1 MHRFCLVITVF
12 LLLAACTTV
21 APSSR
26 PATSPTGSP
35 AFAPTSS
42 LSTALPSPTPTAV
55 PATVAPAPTPAV
67 IPPTASP
74 APMPKPTV
82 LRVAYWG
89 GGRIMLWT
97 EGKGSHPLTD
107 AMNVEQVRISDDGQ
121 VIAYLGRNSRGA
133 YELLAVNADGTNQRL
148 LAGQDYLQN
157 IQPADRTVSFDFAP
171 GSHTVYFVTEQYDL
185 HRANTD
191 SGAPMPVFGGQG
203 GLFSFSP
210 NGQWMV
216 LSHPDELVLARPD
229 GTNARVVFK
238 NPPDSGYILVGPEII
253 WEPDPAG
260 FHMVSASG
268 PPQDNPDNMTVWFIP
283 VAGEPVKQMSYT
295 GPYGANL
302 SPDGRKVVY
311 LYSQHEPIDV
321 HIVAQNG
328 QNTTY
333 NSYSSKSYI
342 NLQFMGWA
350 PDSKHFLLNLSKDG
364 RLLVP
369 YLCAVGE
376 QPVKLT
382 DTDDALPVV
391 WVDAQRVL
399 FASRGATL
407 HLQRVGAPSI
417 LLDANASSWF
427 DYTYINP

>member
-1 MHRFCLVITVF
+1 MLHLYRLFSAAAVF
-12 LLLAACTTV
+12 LLLAACTTY
-21 APSSR
+21 APASL
-26 PATSPTGSP
+26 PTTSPT
-35 AFAPTSS
+35 SS
-42 LSTALPSPTPTAV
+42 PSPTATIAH
-55 PATVAPAPTPAV
+55 ATVAPSLMPTAAPA
-67 IPPTASP
+67 TASP
-74 APMPKPTV
+74 APTRKPTV

-97 EGKGSHPLTD
+97 EGKGARPLAD

-121 VIAYLGRNSRGA
+121 VIAYLGRNLRGA
-133 YELLAVNADGTNQRL
+133 YELLSINADGTNQRL

-157 IQPADRTVSFDFAP
+157 IQPADRAVSFDFAP

-185 HRANTD
+185 HRVNAA
-191 SGAPMPVFGGQG
+191 SGAPTPVFGAGKG
-203 GLFSFSP
+203 GFFSFSP
-210 NGQWMV
+210 NGQWMT
-216 LSHPDELVLARPD
+216 LYHPNELVLAHLD
-229 GTNARVVFK
+229 GSEARAVFQYPADFGYTLMGPQIIWK
-238 NPPDSGYILVGPEII
+238 PDSL
-253 WEPDPAG
+253 G
-260 FHMVSASG
+260 FYLVSASG
-268 PPQDNPDNMTVWFIP
+268 PQDGRDNITVWFIP

-302 SPDGRKVVY
+302 SPDGRTVVY
-311 LYSQHEPIDV
+311 LYHQHEPVDV
-321 HIVAQNG
+321 HVVTADG
-328 QNTTY
+328 KDTTLG
-333 NSYSSKSYI
+333 SYASQSYV
-342 NLQFMGWA
+342 NLNFIGWA

-376 QPVKLT
+376 RPAKLT